1 MKNNYGML
9 NELSKQF
16 TTSSFYILTECR
28 RANGGGS
35 AKFFQQLYIDTYYL
49 SMYLYEKK
57 LEKSKK
63 NLHFAKALRK
73 AFLQTINKKAYI
85 TL

>member
-1 MKNNYGML
+1 MKNNYVML

-16 TTSSFYILTECR
+16 TMSSFYILTECR

-49 SMYLYEKK
+49 FRCWMIIFGQSEVK
-57 LEKSKK
+57 LGE
-63 NLHFAKALRK
+63 LKALM
-73 AFLQTINKKAYI
+73 
-85 TL
+85 